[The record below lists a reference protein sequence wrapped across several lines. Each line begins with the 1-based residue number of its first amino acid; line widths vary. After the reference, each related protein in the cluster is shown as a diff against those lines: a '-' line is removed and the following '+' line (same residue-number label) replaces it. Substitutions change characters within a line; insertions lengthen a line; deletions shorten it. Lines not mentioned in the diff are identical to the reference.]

1 LSADSVGGTGA
12 RRQKWVALA
21 RILRARGNKGEV
33 AVELLTDFP
42 QRLKELKEVYLGDGA
57 SDGVRGGEPRRVGV
71 REFWVDRNHAGQA
84 VYWFEA
90 CASINEAEKLR
101 GLDVLIPF
109 EQRIVLPDGQY
120 FVEDL
125 VGCSVFEVQG
135 ASAGDGSAVASSPCL
150 MNEAPS
156 LIGTVIDVQT
166 VGEAQ
171 AGTPIL
177 VVDVRG
183 EELLVP
189 LAEDICRRIDVVG
202 QRIEVV
208 LPEGLR
214 DLNSSSQ
221 SPDVD

>member
-1 LSADSVGGTGA
+1 MGA
-12 RRQKWVALA
+12 PRQKWVALA

-42 QRLKELKEVYLGDGA
+42 QRLKDLKEVLLGDGA
-57 SDGVRGGEPRRVGV
+57 SDGERGGEPRRIGV
-71 REFWVDRNHAGQA
+71 KEFWVDRNHPGQA

-90 CASINEAEKLR
+90 CASISEAEKLR

-109 EQRIVLPDGQY
+109 EQRVVLPAGQY

-125 VGCSVFEVQG
+125 VGCSVFEVPG
-135 ASAGDGSAVASSPCL
+135 ASDGVGAATVASSPCL
-150 MNEAPS
+150 MSEAPA
-156 LIGTVIDVQT
+156 LIGSVIDVQAT
-166 VGEAQ
+166 GEAQQ

-183 EELLVP
+183 EELLIP
-189 LAEDICRRIDVVG
+189 LAEDICKRVDVVG
-202 QRIEVV
+202 RRIEVV

-214 DLNSSSQ
+214 DLNSEKI
-221 SPDVD
+221 

>member
-1 LSADSVGGTGA
+1 M
-12 RRQKWVALA
+12 ALA

-42 QRLKELKEVYLGDGA
+42 QRLKELKEVFLGDGA
-57 SDGVRGGEPRRVGV
+57 SDGERGGAPRRVGV

-84 VYWFEA
+84 VYWFDGFTSIGEA
-90 CASINEAEKLR
+90 DKLR

-109 EQRIVLPDGQY
+109 EQRVVLPAGQY

-125 VGCSVFEVQG
+125 IGCSVFELAEGG
-135 ASAGDGSAVASSPCL
+135 AAVASSPCL
-150 MNEAPS
+150 MSEAPS
-156 LIGTVIDVQT
+156 LIGGVVDVQAI
-166 VGEAQ
+166 GEEQ

-183 EELLVP
+183 EELLIP
-189 LAEDICRRIDVVG
+189 LAEDICKRVDVVG
-202 QRIEVV
+202 RRIEVV

-214 DLNSSSQ
+214 DLNSGG
-221 SPDVD
+221 

>member
-1 LSADSVGGTGA
+1 MRQVR

-42 QRLKELKEVYLGDGA
+42 QRLKELKEVFLGDGA
-57 SDGVRGGEPRRVGV
+57 SDGERGGEPRRVGV

-84 VYWFEA
+84 VYWFEGFT
-90 CASINEAEKLR
+90 SINEAEKLR

-109 EQRIVLPDGQY
+109 EQRVVLPAGQY

-125 VGCSVFEVQG
+125 VGCSVFELAG
-135 ASAGDGSAVASSPCL
+135 ASEGDGGAAVVASSPCA
-150 MNEAPS
+150 MSEAPM
-156 LIGTVIDVQT
+156 LIGSVVYVQAT
-166 VGEAQ
+166 GEAQQ

-183 EELLVP
+183 EELLIP
-189 LAEDICRRIDVVG
+189 LAEDICKRVDVVG
-202 QRIEVV
+202 RRIEVV

-214 DLNSSSQ
+214 DLNSGG
-221 SPDVD
+221 

>member
-1 LSADSVGGTGA
+1 LAEASVSGTGA

-42 QRLKELKEVYLGDGA
+42 QRLKELKEVFLGDGA
-57 SDGVRGGEPRRVGV
+57 SDGERGGAPRRVGV
-71 REFWVDRNHAGQA
+71 REFWVDRNHTGQA
-84 VYWFEA
+84 VYWFEGFL
-90 CASINEAEKLR
+90 SINEAEKLR

-109 EQRIVLPDGQY
+109 EQRVVLPAGQY

-125 VGCSVFEVQG
+125 VGCSVFEV
-135 ASAGDGSAVASSPCL
+135 AG
-150 MNEAPS
+150 EAPELVGS
-156 LIGTVIDVQT
+156 VVDVQAT
-166 VGEAQ
+166 GEAQQ

-183 EELLVP
+183 EELLIP
-189 LAEDICRRIDVVG
+189 LAEDICRRVDVVG
-202 QRIEVV
+202 RRIEVV

-214 DLNSSSQ
+214 DLNSGA
-221 SPDVD
+221 

>member
-1 LSADSVGGTGA
+1 MAESSVRGADA
-12 RRQKWVALA
+12 PKQKWVALG

-42 QRLKELKEVYLGDGA
+42 QRLKELREVYLGDGA
-57 SDGVRGGEPRRVGV
+57 SDGERGGAPRRVGV

-84 VYWFEA
+84 VYWFEG
-90 CASINEAEKLR
+90 CASINDAEKLR

-109 EQRIVLPDGQY
+109 EQRVVLPAGQY

-125 VGCSVFEVQG
+125 IGCSVFEL
-135 ASAGDGSAVASSPCL
+135 AGDADAAVASSPCL
-150 MNEAPS
+150 MSDAPS
-156 LIGTVIDVQT
+156 LIGSVVDVQAI
-166 VGEAQ
+166 GEEQ

-177 VVDVRG
+177 VVDARG
-183 EELLVP
+183 EELLIP

-202 QRIEVV
+202 RRIEVV

-214 DLNSSSQ
+214 DLNSGS
-221 SPDVD
+221 

>member
-1 LSADSVGGTGA
+1 
-12 RRQKWVALA
+12 VALA

-42 QRLKELKEVYLGDGA
+42 QRLKELKEVFLGDGE
-57 SDGVRGGEPRRVGV
+57 SDGERGGAPRRVGV

-84 VYWFEA
+84 VYWFEGLT
-90 CASINEAEKLR
+90 SINDAEKLR

-109 EQRIVLPDGQY
+109 EQRVVLPAGQY

-125 VGCSVFEVQG
+125 VGCSVFELADGG
-135 ASAGDGSAVASSPCL
+135 AALASSPCL
-150 MNEAPS
+150 MSEAPA
-156 LIGTVIDVQT
+156 LIGSVVDVQAI
-166 VGEAQ
+166 GEEQ

-183 EELLVP
+183 EELLIP
-189 LAEDICRRIDVVG
+189 LAEDICKRVDVVG
-202 QRIEVV
+202 RRIEVV

-214 DLNSSSQ
+214 DLNFGG
-221 SPDVD
+221 

>member
-1 LSADSVGGTGA
+1 VGATGA

-57 SDGVRGGEPRRVGV
+57 SDGERGGEPRRVGV

-84 VYWFEA
+84 VYWFEG
-90 CASINEAEKLR
+90 CASISEAEKLR

-109 EQRIVLPDGQY
+109 EQRVVLPAGQY

-125 VGCSVFEVQG
+125 VGCSVFEVG
-135 ASAGDGSAVASSPCL
+135 GDDASGVASSPCA
-150 MNEAPS
+150 MSEAPA
-156 LIGTVIDVQT
+156 LIGSVVDVQA
-166 VGEAQ
+166 VGEEQ

-183 EELLVP
+183 EELLIP

-202 QRIEVV
+202 RRIEVV

-214 DLNSSSQ
+214 DLNS
-221 SPDVD
+221 PE

>member
-1 LSADSVGGTGA
+1 MGA

-42 QRLKELKEVYLGDGA
+42 QRLKDLKEVYLGDGA
-57 SDGVRGGEPRRVGV
+57 SDGERGGAPRRVGV

-84 VYWFEA
+84 VYWFEGLT
-90 CASINEAEKLR
+90 SIAEAEKLR
-101 GLDVLIPF
+101 GIDVLIPF
-109 EQRIVLPDGQY
+109 EQRVVLPAGQY

-125 VGCSVFEVQG
+125 VGCSVFEMPASEG
-135 ASAGDGSAVASSPCL
+135 AAGVASSPCA
-150 MNEAPS
+150 MSEVPA
-156 LIGTVIDVQT
+156 LIGSVVDVQA
-166 VGEAQ
+166 VGEEQ

-183 EELLVP
+183 GELLVP
-189 LAEDICRRIDVVG
+189 LAEDICRRIDVAG
-202 QRIEVV
+202 RRIEVV

-214 DLNSSSQ
+214 DLNSAE
-221 SPDVD
+221 

>member
-1 LSADSVGGTGA
+1 VNATGA

-21 RILRARGNKGEV
+21 RILRARANKGEV

-57 SDGVRGGEPRRVGV
+57 SDGERGGEPRRVGV

-84 VYWFEA
+84 VYWFEGF
-90 CASINEAEKLR
+90 ASIAEAEKLR

-109 EQRIVLPDGQY
+109 EQRVVLPAGQY

-125 VGCSVFEVQG
+125 VGCSVFELPSDG
-135 ASAGDGSAVASSPCL
+135 GGDAPVLASSPCA
-150 MNEAPS
+150 MSEAPA
-156 LIGTVIDVQT
+156 LIGTVVDVQA
-166 VGEAQ
+166 VGEEQ

-202 QRIEVV
+202 RRIEVV

-214 DLNSSSQ
+214 DLNSEKI
-221 SPDVD
+221 